1 MADKTQSTKERAK
14 QLMRRLESHPGMLE
28 RMESILDLAESDGIG
43 SFDEVEERLVEEV
56 RRLGGET
63 LESWLED
70 REQAV
75 GEAVRKEK
83 PGTQQREKKR

>member
-1 MADKTQSTKERAK
+1 
-14 QLMRRLESHPGMLE
+14 MRRLESHPGMLE

-43 SFDEVEERLVEEV
+43 SFDELEERVVEEV
-56 RRLGGET
+56 RLLGGET

-70 REQAV
+70 QEQAV

>member
-1 MADKTQSTKERAK
+1 MANSKQTNKERAR

-28 RMESILDLAESDGIG
+28 RMESILELAESDGIG

-56 RRLGGET
+56 RQLGGET
-63 LESWLED
+63 LESWLER
-70 REQAV
+70 REQAI
-75 GEAVRKEK
+75 GEATRKEA